1 MYACRPLVFY
11 ARFVMTMATTWSLRT
26 RTLDITIPRIMGIVN
41 VTPDSFSDG
50 GLHAT
55 REAATAFARQLV
67 SEGADIIDV
76 GGESTRPGAADV
88 SEAEELDRVIGVV
101 ETLASEGI
109 IVSVDTSKAAVMRE
123 AVKAGAEILNDIR
136 AFQEPDADTVAAD
149 SGAGLVVMHMQGT
162 PRTMQAAPHYDDV
175 VQEAKEFLLERQA
188 HLLSLGAFEEKI
200 CFDPGFGFGK
210 NVEQNFALL
219 AATEEFAQ
227 LGRPY
232 LMALSRKSSIGA
244 VTGVE
249 KAAERVTGSVA
260 GALLAVERGAQLVRV
275 HDVKATREALDVW
288 LAVKNA
294 RAA

>member
-1 MYACRPLVFY
+1 MP
-11 ARFVMTMATTWSLRT
+11 MAAKWQLKT
-26 RTLDITIPRIMGIVN
+26 RTLDLTTPKIMGIVN

-55 REAATAFARQLV
+55 KDAAVAFARQLV
-67 SEGADIIDV
+67 ADGADIIDV

-88 SEAEELDRVIGVV
+88 SLDEELNRVIGVV
-101 ETLASEGI
+101 ETLAADGI
-109 IVSVDTSKAAVMRE
+109 VVSVDTSKAIVMQE

-136 AFQEPDADTVAAD
+136 AFQEPLADLAAAK
-149 SGAGLVVMHMQGT
+149 SGAGLIAMHMQGT
-162 PRTMQAAPHYDDV
+162 PRTMQAAPRYENV
-175 VQEAKEFLLERQA
+175 VEEVKNFLLTQEA
-188 HLLSLGAFEEKI
+188 HLLSLGAAAGKV

-210 NVEQNFALL
+210 TVEQNFELL
-219 AATEEFAQ
+219 AATEEFVD

-244 VTGVE
+244 VTGVVE
-249 KAAERVTGSVA
+249 PARRVTGSVA
-260 GALLAVERGAQLVRV
+260 GALIAVQRGAQLVRV
-275 HDVKATREALDVW
+275 HDVKETREALDVW

>member
-1 MYACRPLVFY
+1 MPTASQWQLK
-11 ARFVMTMATTWSLRT
+11 T
-26 RTLDITIPRIMGIVN
+26 RTLDLTTPKIMGIVN

-55 REAATAFARQLV
+55 KVAAVAFARQLV
-67 SEGADIIDV
+67 AEGADIIDV

-88 SEAEELDRVIGVV
+88 SLDEELNRVIGVV
-101 ETLASEGI
+101 ETLAADGI
-109 IVSVDTSKAAVMRE
+109 IVSVDTSKAIVMQE

-136 AFQEPDADTVAAD
+136 AFQEPLADLTAAK
-149 SGAGLVVMHMQGT
+149 SGAGLIAMHMQGT
-162 PRTMQAAPHYDDV
+162 PRTMQAAPHYENV
-175 VQEAKEFLLERQA
+175 VEEVKNFLLAQEA
-188 HLLSLGAFEEKI
+188 HLLSLGAAAGKV

-210 NVEQNFALL
+210 TVAQNFELL
-219 AATEEFAQ
+219 AATEEFVD

-244 VTGVE
+244 VTGVTE
-249 KAAERVTGSVA
+249 PARRVTGSVA
-260 GALLAVERGAQLVRV
+260 GALIAVERGAQLVRV
-275 HDVKATREALDVW
+275 HDVKETREALDVW

>member
-1 MYACRPLVFY
+1 MPTASQWQLK
-11 ARFVMTMATTWSLRT
+11 T
-26 RTLDITIPRIMGIVN
+26 RTLDLTTPKIMGIVN

-55 REAATAFARQLV
+55 KDAAVAFARQLIAD
-67 SEGADIIDV
+67 GADIIDV

-88 SEAEELDRVIGVV
+88 PLDEELNRVIGVV
-101 ETLASEGI
+101 ETLAADGI
-109 IVSVDTSKAAVMRE
+109 IVSVDTSKAIVMQE

-136 AFQEPDADTVAAD
+136 AFQEPLADLSAAK
-149 SGAGLVVMHMQGT
+149 SGAGLIAMHMQGT
-162 PRTMQAAPHYDDV
+162 PRTMQAAPHYENV
-175 VQEAKEFLLERQA
+175 VEEVKNFLLAQEA
-188 HLLSLGAFEEKI
+188 HLLSLGAAAGKV

-210 NVEQNFALL
+210 TVAQNFELL
-219 AATEEFAQ
+219 AATEEFVD

-244 VTGVE
+244 VTDVTE
-249 KAAERVTGSVA
+249 PARRVTGSVA
-260 GALLAVERGAQLVRV
+260 GALIAVERGAQLVRV
-275 HDVKATREALDVW
+275 HDVKETREALDVW

>member
-1 MYACRPLVFY
+1 M
-11 ARFVMTMATTWSLRT
+11 RT
-26 RTLDITIPRIMGIVN
+26 RVLDITTPRIMGIVN

-55 REAATAFARQLV
+55 KEAAVAFARQLV
-67 SEGADIIDV
+67 TEGADIIDV

-88 SEAEELDRVIGVV
+88 SPEEELERVVGVV
-101 ETLASEGI
+101 ETLARDGI
-109 IVSVDTSKAAVMRE
+109 IVSVDTSKAVVMQE

-136 AFQEPDADTVAAD
+136 AFREPGADKVAAA
-149 SGAGLVVMHMQGT
+149 SGAGLIAMHMQGT

-175 VQEAKEFLLERQA
+175 VREVREFLLAQEA
-188 HLLSLGAFEEKI
+188 HLVNLGADPAKI

-210 NVEQNFALL
+210 TVEQNFKLL
-219 AATEEFAQ
+219 AATAEFAQ

-244 VTGVE
+244 VTGV
-249 KAAERVTGSVA
+249 KNAAERIVGSVT

-275 HDVKATREALDVW
+275 HDVKATREALAVW

-294 RAA
+294 GAA

>member
-1 MYACRPLVFY
+1 MPVASK
-11 ARFVMTMATTWSLRT
+11 WQLRT
-26 RTLDITIPRIMGIVN
+26 KTLDLTTPKIMGIVN

-55 REAATAFARQLV
+55 KDAAVAFARKLV
-67 SEGADIIDV
+67 AEGADIIDV

-88 SEAEELDRVIGVV
+88 PLAEELERVIGVV
-101 ETLASEGI
+101 ETLASDGI
-109 IVSVDTSKAAVMRE
+109 IVSVDTSKAIVMQE

-136 AFQEPDADTVAAD
+136 AFQEPLADMTAAA
-149 SGAGLVVMHMQGT
+149 SGAGLIAMHMQGT
-162 PRTMQAAPHYDDV
+162 PRTMQAAPHYENV
-175 VQEAKEFLLERQA
+175 VEEVQNFLLAQES
-188 HLLSLGAFEEKI
+188 HLLRLGAAPGKV

-210 NVEQNFALL
+210 TVEQNFELL
-219 AATEEFAQ
+219 AATESFVE

-244 VTGVE
+244 VTGV
-249 KAAERVTGSVA
+249 AEPDRRVTGSVA
-260 GALLAVERGAQLVRV
+260 GALIAVERGAQLVRV
-275 HDVKATREALDVW
+275 HDVKETREALDVW

>member
-1 MYACRPLVFY
+1 MP
-11 ARFVMTMATTWSLRT
+11 MAAKWQLKT
-26 RTLDITIPRIMGIVN
+26 RTLDLTTPKIMGIVN

-55 REAATAFARQLV
+55 KDAAVAFARQLIAD
-67 SEGADIIDV
+67 GADIIDV

-88 SEAEELDRVIGVV
+88 PLDEELNRVIGVV
-101 ETLASEGI
+101 ETLAADGI
-109 IVSVDTSKAAVMRE
+109 IVSVDTSKAIVMQE

-136 AFQEPDADTVAAD
+136 AFQEPLADLSAAK
-149 SGAGLVVMHMQGT
+149 SGAGLIAMHMQGT
-162 PRTMQAAPHYDDV
+162 PRTMQAAPHYENV
-175 VQEAKEFLLERQA
+175 VEEVKNFLLAQEA
-188 HLLSLGAFEEKI
+188 HLLSLGAAAGKV

-210 NVEQNFALL
+210 TVAQNFELL
-219 AATEEFAQ
+219 AATEEFVD

-244 VTGVE
+244 VTGVTE
-249 KAAERVTGSVA
+249 PARRVTGSVA
-260 GALLAVERGAQLVRV
+260 GALIAVERGAQLVRV
-275 HDVKATREALDVW
+275 HDVKETREALDVW

>member
-1 MYACRPLVFY
+1 
-11 ARFVMTMATTWSLRT
+11 MTLATEWKLRT
-26 RTLDITIPRIMGIVN
+26 RVFDITKPRIMGIVN

-55 REAATAFARQLV
+55 KEAAVAFAHQLV
-67 SEGADIIDV
+67 AEGADMIDV

-88 SEAEELDRVIGVV
+88 SPEEELERVIGVV
-101 ETLASEGI
+101 EALAREGI
-109 IVSVDTSKAAVMRE
+109 VVSVDTSKAVVMQE

-136 AFQEPDADTVAAD
+136 AFREPGADKVAAA
-149 SGAGLVVMHMQGT
+149 SGAGLIAMHMQGT

-175 VQEAKEFLLERQA
+175 VKEVKAFLLNQEA
-188 HLLSLGAFEEKI
+188 HLVSLGADPAKI

-210 NVEQNFALL
+210 TVEQNFELL
-219 AATEEFAQ
+219 AATAEFAEM
-227 LGRPY
+227 GRPY

-244 VTGVE
+244 VTGVVN
-249 KAAERVTGSVA
+249 AAERVVGSVT

-294 RAA
+294 AAA

>member
-1 MYACRPLVFY
+1 MPTASQWQLK
-11 ARFVMTMATTWSLRT
+11 T
-26 RTLDITIPRIMGIVN
+26 RTLDLTTPKIMGIVN

-55 REAATAFARQLV
+55 KDAAVAFARQLV
-67 SEGADIIDV
+67 AEGADIIDV

-88 SEAEELDRVIGVV
+88 SLDEELNRVIGVV
-101 ETLASEGI
+101 ETLAADGI
-109 IVSVDTSKAAVMRE
+109 IVSVDTSKAIVMQE

-136 AFQEPDADTVAAD
+136 AFQEPLADLTAAK
-149 SGAGLVVMHMQGT
+149 SGAGLIAMHMQGT
-162 PRTMQAAPHYDDV
+162 PRTMQAAPHYENV
-175 VQEAKEFLLERQA
+175 VEEVKNFLLAQEAY
-188 HLLSLGAFEEKI
+188 LLSLGAAAGKV

-210 NVEQNFALL
+210 TVAQNFELL
-219 AATEEFAQ
+219 AATEEFVD

-244 VTGVE
+244 VTGVTE
-249 KAAERVTGSVA
+249 PARRVTGSVA
-260 GALLAVERGAQLVRV
+260 GALIAVERGAQLVRV
-275 HDVKATREALDVW
+275 HDVKETREALDVW

>member
-1 MYACRPLVFY
+1 MPTASQWQLK
-11 ARFVMTMATTWSLRT
+11 T
-26 RTLDITIPRIMGIVN
+26 RTLDLTTPKIMGIVN

-55 REAATAFARQLV
+55 KDAAVAFSRQLV
-67 SEGADIIDV
+67 AEGADIIDV

-88 SEAEELDRVIGVV
+88 SLDEELNRVIGVV
-101 ETLASEGI
+101 ETLAADGI
-109 IVSVDTSKAAVMRE
+109 IVSVDTSKAIVMQE

-136 AFQEPDADTVAAD
+136 AFQEPLADLTAAK
-149 SGAGLVVMHMQGT
+149 SGAGLIAMHMQGT
-162 PRTMQAAPHYDDV
+162 PRTMQAAPHYENV
-175 VQEAKEFLLERQA
+175 VEEVKNFLLAQEA
-188 HLLSLGAFEEKI
+188 HLLSLGAAAGKV

-210 NVEQNFALL
+210 TVAQNFELL
-219 AATEEFAQ
+219 AATEEFVD

-244 VTGVE
+244 VTGVTE
-249 KAAERVTGSVA
+249 PARRVTGSVA
-260 GALLAVERGAQLVRV
+260 GALIAVERGAQLVRV
-275 HDVKATREALDVW
+275 HDVKETREALDVW

>member
-1 MYACRPLVFY
+1 MPTASQWQLK
-11 ARFVMTMATTWSLRT
+11 T
-26 RTLDITIPRIMGIVN
+26 RTLDLTTPKIMGIVN

-55 REAATAFARQLV
+55 KDAAVAFARQLV
-67 SEGADIIDV
+67 AEGADIIDV

-88 SEAEELDRVIGVV
+88 SLDEELNRVIGVV
-101 ETLASEGI
+101 ETLAADGI
-109 IVSVDTSKAAVMRE
+109 IVSVDTSKAIVMQE

-136 AFQEPDADTVAAD
+136 AFQEPLADLTAAK
-149 SGAGLVVMHMQGT
+149 SGAGLIAMHMQGT
-162 PRTMQAAPHYDDV
+162 PRTMQAAPHYENV
-175 VQEAKEFLLERQA
+175 VEEVKNFLLAQEA
-188 HLLSLGAFEEKI
+188 HLLSLGAAAGKV

-210 NVEQNFALL
+210 TVAQNFELL
-219 AATEEFAQ
+219 AATEEFVD

-244 VTGVE
+244 VTGVTE
-249 KAAERVTGSVA
+249 PARRVTGSVA
-260 GALLAVERGAQLVRV
+260 GALIAVERGAQLVRV
-275 HDVKATREALDVW
+275 HDVKETREALDVW

>member
-1 MYACRPLVFY
+1 MP
-11 ARFVMTMATTWSLRT
+11 MAAKWQLKT
-26 RTLDITIPRIMGIVN
+26 RTLDLTTPKIMGIVN

-55 REAATAFARQLV
+55 KDAAVAFARQLV
-67 SEGADIIDV
+67 SDGADIIDV

-88 SEAEELDRVIGVV
+88 SLDEELNRVIGVV
-101 ETLASEGI
+101 ETLAADGI
-109 IVSVDTSKAAVMRE
+109 VVSVDTSKAIVMQE

-136 AFQEPDADTVAAD
+136 AFQEPLADLTAAK
-149 SGAGLVVMHMQGT
+149 SGAGLIAMHMQGT
-162 PRTMQAAPHYDDV
+162 PRTMQAAPHYENV
-175 VQEAKEFLLERQA
+175 VEEVKNFLLAQEA
-188 HLLSLGAFEEKI
+188 HLLSLGAAAGKV

-210 NVEQNFALL
+210 TVEQNFELL
-219 AATEEFAQ
+219 AATEEFVD

-244 VTGVE
+244 VTGV
-249 KAAERVTGSVA
+249 AEPARRVTGSVA
-260 GALLAVERGAQLVRV
+260 GALIAVERGAQLVRV
-275 HDVKATREALDVW
+275 HDVKETREALDVW

>member
-1 MYACRPLVFY
+1 MP
-11 ARFVMTMATTWSLRT
+11 MAKLWQLRT
-26 RTLDITIPRIMGIVN
+26 QTMDLTEPRIMGIVN

-55 REAATAFARQLV
+55 KDAAVAFARQLV
-67 SEGADIIDV
+67 ADGADIIDV

-88 SEAEELDRVIGVV
+88 SLQEELDRVIGVV
-101 ETLASEGI
+101 ETLAADGV
-109 IVSVDTSKAAVMRE
+109 IVSVDTSKAIVMQE

-136 AFQEPDADTVAAD
+136 AFQEPLADLTAAA
-149 SGAGLVVMHMQGT
+149 SGAGLIAMHMQGT
-162 PRTMQAAPHYDDV
+162 PRTMQAAPHYENV
-175 VQEAKEFLLERQA
+175 VEEVRNFLLAQEA
-188 HLLSLGAFEEKI
+188 HLLGLGAAPGKI

-210 NVEQNFALL
+210 TVEQNFELL
-219 AATEEFAQ
+219 AATQEFVE

-244 VTGVE
+244 VTGVTE
-249 KAAERVTGSVA
+249 PARRVTGSVA

-275 HDVKATREALDVW
+275 HDVKETREALDVW